1 MNGGFGA
8 DVTVTGSRPNIIKG
22 QKTVRIH
29 PPSTSLNPT
38 NSTLRRTLILPPK
51 GDMAGESPGV
61 SRRDVT
67 RFFSGDATEISGRNQ
82 EGIGGAD
89 GIRTHDPLNA
99 IQVLFQLSYS
109 PTLKSLEREL

>member
-8 DVTVTGSRPNIIKG
+8 DVTVTGSRPNVIKE

-38 NSTLRRTLILPPK
+38 NSTLRRALIIPPK

-61 SRRDVT
+61 RRGDLN
-67 RFFSGDATEISGRNQ
+67 RYFSEDTAEISGRNQ
-82 EGIGGAD
+82 DGIGGAD

-109 PTLKSLEREL
+109 PTLKSQEREL